1 MSKSGAL
8 LSRGKGR
15 DFYDAMF
22 LLSQT
27 EPNYDYLLQK
37 KQISNITDLKEK
49 MNELLEQIDLKHKS
63 KDFEHL
69 LFNKT
74 NGDKIIRF
82 KEIIDQI

>member
-1 MSKSGAL
+1 
-8 LSRGKGR
+8 
-15 DFYDAMF
+15 
-22 LLSQT
+22 
-27 EPNYDYLLQK
+27 
-37 KQISNITDLKEK
+37 

-82 KEIIDQI
+82 KEFIDQI